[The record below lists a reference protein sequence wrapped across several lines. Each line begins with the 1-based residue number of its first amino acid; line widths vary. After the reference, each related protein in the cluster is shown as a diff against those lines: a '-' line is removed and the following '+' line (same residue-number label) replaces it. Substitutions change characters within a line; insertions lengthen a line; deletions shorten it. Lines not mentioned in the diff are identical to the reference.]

1 MNSQE
6 DLSAPP
12 LLLVVDDDKSFLDEL
27 CEGLINAGI
36 ACISATT
43 ITDAINRFRDHPT
56 VDVALIDIHLQG
68 GNGIDLLEKLQHWR
82 ADRRVEGIMLTGG
95 STVENAVRSLRIRA
109 ADFLQKPVSP
119 LEVKRVV
126 DRIRLTTTM
135 PAPKPQEY
143 LADLSRA
150 ALLKVAIGAASNRH
164 VIAKDMAEGAW
175 LILVEANLFLI
186 EGKALHVTSACMA
199 SGAPLS
205 TAVRYINELESRG
218 FLERVADHRDGRRTV
233 LRITETGILLVE
245 SYLKRLRKKLGTI
258 NNDYFEAS

>member
-1 MNSQE
+1 M
-6 DLSAPP
+6 
-12 LLLVVDDDKSFLDEL
+12 LVVDDDKSLLEEL

-36 ACISATT
+36 ACVSATT
-43 ITDAINRFRDHPT
+43 ITDAINLFRDNPT

-82 ADRRVEGIMLTGG
+82 ADRRVQGIMLTGG
-95 STVENAVRSLRIRA
+95 STVEYAVRSLRIRA

-126 DRIRLTTTM
+126 DRIRLTTAR
-135 PAPKPQEY
+135 PAPEPQEY
-143 LADLSRA
+143 LSELSQGR
-150 ALLKVAIGAASNRH
+150 LLKVAISMASNRH
-164 VIAKDMAEGAW
+164 IVAKDMAEGAW
-175 LILVEANLFLI
+175 LILIEANLFQL

-205 TAVRYINELESRG
+205 TAVRYINELERRG
-218 FLERVADHRDGRRTV
+218 LLERVADHQDGRRTV
-233 LRITETGILLVE
+233 LRITETGILLVQ

-258 NNDYFEAS
+258 DYDYFEAS

>member
-1 MNSQE
+1 M
-6 DLSAPP
+6 
-12 LLLVVDDDKSFLDEL
+12 LVVDDDKSLLEEL

-36 ACISATT
+36 ACVSATT
-43 ITDAINRFRDHPT
+43 ITDAINLFRDNPT

-82 ADRRVEGIMLTGG
+82 ADRRVQGIMLTGG
-95 STVENAVRSLRIRA
+95 STVEYAVRSLRIRA

-126 DRIRLTTTM
+126 DRIRLTTAR
-135 PAPKPQEY
+135 PAPEPQEY
-143 LADLSRA
+143 LSELSQGG
-150 ALLKVAIGAASNRH
+150 LLKVAISMASNRH
-164 VIAKDMAEGAW
+164 IVAKDMAEGAW
-175 LILVEANLFLI
+175 LILVEANLFQL

-205 TAVRYINELESRG
+205 TAVRYINELERRG
-218 FLERVADHRDGRRTV
+218 LLERVADHQDGRRTV
-233 LRITETGILLVE
+233 LRITETGILLVQ

-258 NNDYFEAS
+258 DNDYFEAS